1 VAGRIRRE
9 DVQTVRERARIED
22 VVGEHVALKTAGVG
36 SMKGLCPFHDE
47 KSPSF
52 HVRPQVGLYH
62 CFGCGEGGDVIDF
75 IQKIDGLPF
84 TEAVEYLAGRAGVT
98 LRYEEGGGPRPGHEP
113 GKRQRLLEAH
123 RVAAEYF
130 VEQLLTPE
138 AATARQF
145 LAERGFDRGAA
156 DQFGIGY
163 APQGWDHLL
172 RHLRGRSFTEAELTA
187 SGLMSQ
193 GNRGLYDRFRGRLVW
208 PIREV
213 TGDVV
218 GFGARRLYEDDQG
231 PKYLNT
237 PETPLYKKS
246 QVLYG
251 IDLAKREIAKN
262 KQVVVVEGYTDV
274 MAMHLSGVGT
284 AVATCGTAFGSDHA
298 RIVRRLMGAGGA
310 GSGIQLAS
318 GESVGGEVVFTF
330 DGDSAGQKAAMKA
343 FGEDQ
348 SFSAQTFVAVADG
361 GMDPCDLRQAQGPD
375 AVRALVKSRQPLF
388 EFVIRTTL
396 QGFDLHTAEGRVAA
410 LRAAAPIPGG
420 IRDAALRPEYTRM
433 LAGWLGMDVET
444 VQRAVQQAGRG
455 GRSGGGA
462 GGGRGQSSSSGY
474 GQGGGGYAQNG
485 GRSTFVPPG
494 PEEGGWRRDGG
505 RGGKGGGR
513 PGGGQGGGSRG
524 PGGGGGRWED
534 RRGGGNGRFGQ
545 GGGGQRFDEHPPE
558 PYDDGPPHD
567 LDQTGPGGGATAL
580 PAPQMAMPDPRDPVT
595 ATERRALEAVL
606 QMPDAVPP
614 EFDELPAEAFTAPA
628 YRAVHA
634 AIRAAG
640 GAAAARAKVAAEG
653 PGAAVGWVE
662 SVREEAA
669 SPVEGLITRLA
680 VAPLPED
687 RPDRLP
693 GYARGL
699 VMALVEMELTRHIAD
714 LRGRLQ
720 RMDMQSDPDG
730 YRALAH
736 ELFEHENR
744 RRALRE
750 SA

>member
-1 VAGRIRRE
+1 MAGRIRRE

-22 VVGEHVALKTAGVG
+22 VVGEHVALKSAGVG

-84 TEAVEYLAGRAGVT
+84 AEAVEYLAGRAGVT
-98 LRYEEGGGPRPGHEP
+98 LRYEEGGAPRPGHEP

-123 RVAAEYF
+123 RIAEEYF
-130 VEQLLTPE
+130 AEQLVTPE
-138 AATARQF
+138 AATARAF
-145 LAERGFDRGAA
+145 LAERGFDRSAA
-156 DQFGIGY
+156 EQFGVGY

-172 RHLRGRSFTEAELTA
+172 RHLRGRSFTEAELLA

-193 GNRGLYDRFRGRLVW
+193 GNRGVYDRFRGRLVW

-218 GFGARRLYEDDQG
+218 GFGARKLYEDDQG

-274 MAMHLSGVGT
+274 MAMHLSGIGT

-298 RIVRRLMGAGGA
+298 RVVRRLMGAGGA

-318 GESVGGEVVFTF
+318 GESVGGEVIFTF
-330 DGDSAGQKAAMKA
+330 DGDSAGQKAAMRA

-348 SFSAQTFVAVADG
+348 AFSAQTFVAVADG

-375 AVRALVKSRQPLF
+375 AVRALVRGRQPLF

-396 QGFDLHTAEGRVAA
+396 QGFDLGTAEGRVAA
-410 LRAAAPIPGG
+410 LRASAPIPGG

-433 LAGWLGMDVET
+433 LAGWLGMDIGT
-444 VQRAVQQAGRG
+444 VQRAVQSATRGGGRQAGG
-455 GRSGGGA
+455 PGSSGGSGGA
-462 GGGRGQSSSSGY
+462 GQPGGGRG
-474 GQGGGGYAQNG
+474 A
-485 GRSTFVPPG
+485 FVPPG
-494 PEEGGWRRDGG
+494 PEQGWQRRDGG
-505 RGGKGGGR
+505 RGGSGGG
-513 PGGGQGGGSRG
+513 RG
-524 PGGGGGRWED
+524 PGGNRWED
-534 RRGGGNGRFGQ
+534 RQRGGGGANGR
-545 GGGGQRFDEHPPE
+545 GGRGGPDRRDDRGWNDRTSEP
-558 PYDDGPPHD
+558 PYDPSHEPPHD
-567 LDQTGPGGGATAL
+567 LDQHGEGTVAL
-580 PAPQMAMPDPRDPVT
+580 PAVRMSMPDPRDPVA

-606 QMPDAVPP
+606 QMPEVVPP
-614 EFDELPAEAFTAPA
+614 EFDDLAADAFTAPA

-634 AIRAAG
+634 AVRAAG
-640 GAAAARAKVAAEG
+640 GAAAARRLAAAAG
-653 PGAAVGWVE
+653 PSAAVGWVE
-662 SVREEAA
+662 AVREEAA
-669 SPVEGLITRLA
+669 APVAGLVTQLA

-687 RPDRLP
+687 RADRLP

-699 VMALVEMELTRHIAD
+699 VMALVEMEITRHIAD

-720 RMDMQSDPDG
+720 RMDATADPDG
-730 YRALAH
+730 YRSLSVQLMA
-736 ELFEHENR
+736 EEGR